1 MPPANWLP
9 VKSALVLPAAL
20 WLTMLLPVI
29 YADHNATT
37 PCLPEAAAAVAQ
49 ALLVDFGNPSAR
61 HHAAGRAALALVD
74 DARLAVATLLRVRPG
89 ELLFTSGATE
99 ACNLAISGIAGRLLP
114 QRPVFIA
121 LAVEHPAVLAPLERL
136 TAYGAEI
143 RLIPV
148 RADGSVDL
156 EAAAAAIDDRTALV
170 AAMLVNNET
179 GVIHAVPALAALAH
193 AAGAL
198 LLCDITQAPAR
209 MAVDLPALGCDLAA
223 LSAHKLYGPKGVGA
237 LWLRRGLTLD
247 PLQVGGGQ
255 ERGLRAGTLNV
266 PGIAGFGVAAQLAH
280 DRLPAR
286 LEHLR
291 ALSTV
296 LETTLTAALPELVIH
311 GVRRVPGV
319 AMLTLPGLRHGWLT
333 QLANVAASA
342 GSACASGTGEA
353 SHVLTALG
361 VGREDARNSIRISLG
376 EPTTSDEVAAI
387 AAALIQGAR
396 RPGKPPRSS

>member
-1 MPPANWLP
+1 MLP
-9 VKSALVLPAAL
+9 
-20 WLTMLLPVI
+20 PVI

-61 HHAAGRAALALVD
+61 HHVAGRAALSLVD
-74 DARLAVATLLRVRPG
+74 GARASVAALLRVRSE

-99 ACNLAISGIAGRLLP
+99 SCNLAITGMAGRLLP
-114 QRPVFIA
+114 QRPVFVA

-136 TAYGAEI
+136 AAYGAEI

-148 RADGSVDL
+148 RTDGSVDL
-156 EAAAAAIDDRTALV
+156 AAAAAAIDKRTALV

-179 GVIHAVPALAALAH
+179 GVIHDVPALAALAH
-193 AAGAL
+193 AVGAL
-198 LLCDITQAPAR
+198 VLCDITQAPAR

-237 LWLRRGLTLD
+237 LWLRRGLALD

-266 PGIAGFGVAAQLAH
+266 PGIAGFGVAAQVAH
-280 DRLPAR
+280 AR
-286 LEHLR
+286 LNDRMQHLR
-291 ALSTV
+291 ALSAA
-296 LETTLTAALPELVIH
+296 LETMLASALPGLVIH
-311 GVRRVPGV
+311 GAQRVPGV

-333 QLANVAASA
+333 QLVNVAASA

-361 VGREDARNSIRISLG
+361 VNHEDARNSIRISLG
-376 EPTTSDEVAAI
+376 ESTTDSEVSAI
-387 AAALIQGAR
+387 ADALIRGVR
-396 RPGKPPRSS
+396 RLR

>member
-1 MPPANWLP
+1 MAPANKPL
-9 VKSALVLPAAL
+9 VKSALALSAAL
-20 WLTMLLPVI
+20 HLMMLQLVI

-37 PCLPEAAAAVAQ
+37 PCLPEAAVAVAQ

-74 DARLAVATLLRVRPG
+74 TARSAVATLLYVRPE

-99 ACNLAISGIAGRLLP
+99 ACNLAITGIAGRLLP
-114 QRPVFIA
+114 ERPVFVA

-136 TAYGAEI
+136 AAYGAEI

-148 RADGSVDL
+148 HADGSVDL
-156 EAAAAAIDDRTALV
+156 DAAAAAIDDRTALV

-179 GVIHAVPALAALAH
+179 GVIHDVPALARLAH
-193 AAGAL
+193 AVGAL
-198 LLCDITQAPAR
+198 VLCDITQAPAR

-237 LWLRRGLTLD
+237 LWLRRGLTID

-266 PGIAGFGVAAQLAH
+266 PGIAGFGVAAQIARE
-280 DRLPAR
+280 RLSVR
-286 LEHLR
+286 QEHLH
-291 ALSTV
+291 ALSTT
-296 LETTLTAALPELVIH
+296 LETTLTTALPGLLIH
-311 GVRRVPGV
+311 GAQRVPGV
-319 AMLTLPGLRHGWLT
+319 SMLTLPGLRHGWLT
-333 QLANVAASA
+333 QLAHVAASA

-361 VGREDARNSIRISLG
+361 VPREDARNSIRISLG
-376 EPTTSDEVAAI
+376 ETTTTADI
-387 AAALIQGAR
+387 HTICDALIRGAQR
-396 RPGKPPRSS
+396 LR